1 MTTVFLVGFVMG
13 VGFGVAFLVL
23 WVWVG
28 DRRSDRARDEVLR
41 RHMRV
46 VVRWR
51 CFRIA
56 MTCFLVVGLLL
67 ILIAT
72 FACHRHRDTGG
83 RGVGNGKEKRDDA
96 KWSR

>member
-41 RHMRV
+41 RHIRGDK
-46 VVRWR
+46 WR
-51 CFRIA
+51 
-56 MTCFLVVGLLL
+56 
-67 ILIAT
+67 
-72 FACHRHRDTGG
+72 
-83 RGVGNGKEKRDDA
+83 
-96 KWSR
+96 S